1 MMLIDCPWCGARNQ
15 DEFSCGGQAHIE
27 RPQQPE
33 SVSDRTWAEYQF
45 VRLNSCG
52 LHFERWQHI
61 YGCGQWFH
69 MARDTRTHEI
79 KAIYLMHEDPPEGL
93 Q

>member
-69 MARDTRTHEI
+69 MTRDTRTHEI